1 MHRRSLLA
9 MAVTIAFFGL
19 QPAQASADQLTAN
32 EIEQLLAG
40 NTINGVWAGTN
51 YTEYFSAQGEAIYI
65 PAGGNPS
72 EGKWRA
78 NPDTN
83 EYESWWRSTGWTP
96 YVIVKTQSGRHAFV
110 NGDTLEPFTVL
121 PGKQIEY

>member
-1 MHRRSLLA
+1 LYRRTLLA
-9 MAVTIAFFGL
+9 ITAAIALFGF
-19 QPAQASADQLTAN
+19 QPAQAGPDQLTAD

-40 NTINGVWAGTN
+40 NTINGVWAGST
-51 YTEYFSAQGEAIYI
+51 YVEYFSAQGQAIYI
-65 PAGGNPS
+65 PAGGGPS

-96 YVIVKTQSGRHAFV
+96 YVIVKTDDGGYAFV
-110 NGDTLEPFTVL
+110 NGESLEPFTVT
-121 PGKQIEY
+121 PGKQIGD